1 MTATT
6 QTYAGAAAVPL
17 EHAAGV
23 PGTAA
28 ARQDTLLAQAQSGP
42 PPAAGGTEPL
52 PTLIDLLDQLAEPVA
67 PPPVPRPRDD
77 ESPVLKVQDLAVH
90 YELRGGGVFR
100 PTVIPLKAVDGVSFE
115 LRRGETLG
123 LVGES
128 GSGKSTLVEF
138 LSRTY
143 GVTPF
148 YEPNDEN
155 PYLADFYKDMKS
167 WAFQS
172 QLYFLSSKF
181 RLHQELDRQPGV
193 VALDR
198 TIFEDAEIFATALHQ
213 MRKIS
218 KRDWQ
223 TYQSFYEAIL
233 DAIRPPDL
241 MIYLRC
247 SMRTLRQRI
256 RLRGRAMEQ
265 DIPLAYL
272 KRLQRLYDNW
282 LSSFTLS
289 EVLVLESDKL
299 DYINDMVDCL
309 DVMERVEAL
318 LPKSLRCLD
327 RLA

>member
-1 MTATT
+1 MKRSIAI
-6 QTYAGAAAVPL
+6 AGNM
-17 EHAAGV
+17 
-23 PGTAA
+23 
-28 ARQDTLLAQAQSGP
+28 
-42 PPAAGGTEPL
+42 
-52 PTLIDLLDQLAEPVA
+52 
-67 PPPVPRPRDD
+67 
-77 ESPVLKVQDLAVH
+77 
-90 YELRGGGVFR
+90 
-100 PTVIPLKAVDGVSFE
+100 
-115 LRRGETLG
+115 
-123 LVGES
+123 

-181 RLHQELDRQPGV
+181 KLHQELDRQPGV

-218 KRDWQ
+218 KRDWE
-223 TYQSFYEAIL
+223 TYQSFYGAIL

-256 RLRGRAMEQ
+256 RLRGRKMEQ
-265 DIPLAYL
+265 DVPLSYL
-272 KRLQRLYDNW
+272 KRLERLYDNW
-282 LSSFTLS
+282 IDSYTMS
-289 EVLVLESDKL
+289 EVLVLETDRL
-299 DYINDMVDCL
+299 DYIHDLVHRL
-309 DVMERVEAL
+309 DVMERIEAE
-318 LPKSLRCLD
+318 LPPEFGKPACG
-327 RLA
+327 